1 MAAGEL
7 AAVARPWLSLA
18 SCPCSQALDLSP
30 PPAPGTSPTR
40 WPSGARQ
47 SRQPRPRSSTGQPP
61 GGGEILEDG
70 GGDASPVR
78 RGRGAR
84 WRMAPPRDRGGKGC
98 PHLFSSTTPDDL
110 VDGQAESAARTHRPW
125 PSLQACR
132 YPICRHREQERPSR
146 ILRLHALAGAIPPPS
161 LERGA
166 PSGRTVP
173 RQRPD
178 PPVTLPDG
186 HRRWIHVTE
195 SVS

>member
-1 MAAGEL
+1 MGPTKKSFYFSSPSSFSLPKRYPMAAGEL

-110 VDGQAESAARTHRPW
+110 AALRP
-125 PSLQACR
+125 LLL
-132 YPICRHREQERPSR
+132 RPSAFPNIR
-146 ILRLHALAGAIPPPS
+146 HAG
-161 LERGA
+161 
-166 PSGRTVP
+166 
-173 RQRPD
+173 
-178 PPVTLPDG
+178 
-186 HRRWIHVTE
+186 
-195 SVS
+195 

>member
-1 MAAGEL
+1 MAWLGE
-7 AAVARPWLSLA
+7 
-18 SCPCSQALDLSP
+18 
-30 PPAPGTSPTR
+30 G
-40 WPSGARQ
+40 G
-47 SRQPRPRSSTGQPP
+47 SS
-61 GGGEILEDG
+61 
-70 GGDASPVR
+70 SPVEEATWKTAAAMTEEL
-78 RGRGAR
+78 GEVEECN
-84 WRMAPPRDRGGKGC
+84 RGGT
-98 PHLFSSTTPDDL
+98 HLFSSTTPDDL

-161 LERGA
+161 PERGA

-173 RQRPD
+173 RRRPD
-178 PPVTLPDG
+178 PPVALPDG